1 MPSSVTIGNRIRV
14 SVTVRSSVP
23 IGIPNGA
30 TTSGANHAER
40 GDPAE
45 PEQED
50 PEQARGDRPC
60 TATLSLDEQL
70 AEHGHE
76 RRREGHVG
84 DKRANQVRNLEG
96 DRERVDVARDAEVV
110 PSDDL
115 ADEPENTREAGGDA
129 EDRRRVRE
137 AASLAERV
145 RPGRRSRLDRLLSH
159 EPITRRTG

>member
-30 TTSGANHAER
+30 TTSGARIMQSAVIPPE
-40 GDPAE
+40 A
-45 PEQED
+45 EQED

-84 DKRANQVRNLEG
+84 DERANQVRNLEG
-96 DRERVDVARDAEVV
+96 DR
-110 PSDDL
+110 
-115 ADEPENTREAGGDA
+115 
-129 EDRRRVRE
+129 
-137 AASLAERV
+137 
-145 RPGRRSRLDRLLSH
+145 
-159 EPITRRTG
+159 